1 MADKIGNILLY
12 IAAGLMFISFFIYDE
27 DHTDFKPGWYRKSYK
42 SVTVVI
48 IGLVFTFIGAYL
60 LSNHAFA

>member
-12 IAAGLMFISFFIYDE
+12 ISAGLMFISFFIYDE
-27 DHTDFKPGWYRKSYK
+27 DHTDFKNGWYRKSYK

-48 IGLVFTFIGAYL
+48 VGLVIAFIGIYL
-60 LSNHAFA
+60 LSKGWK

>member
-48 IGLVFTFIGAYL
+48 VGLIIAFVGIYL
-60 LSNHAFA
+60 LSKGWK

>member
-12 IAAGLMFISFFIYDE
+12 VAAGLMFISFFIYDE

-42 SVTVVI
+42 SVTVVMV
-48 IGLVFTFIGAYL
+48 GLVIAFVGIYL
-60 LSNHAFA
+60 LSKGWK